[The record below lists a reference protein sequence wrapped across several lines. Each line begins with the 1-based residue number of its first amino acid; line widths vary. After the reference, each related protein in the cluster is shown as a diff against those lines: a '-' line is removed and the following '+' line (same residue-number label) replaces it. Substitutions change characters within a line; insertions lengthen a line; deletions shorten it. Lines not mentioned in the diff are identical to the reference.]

1 MGPIPERAFAALPH
15 PNPSPEGE
23 GLDKRDQPMR
33 MDRSDATGPIV
44 SGFSGGGFRVDDNVY
59 HALLITP
66 LRADG
71 WDAPALEALGVDDLA
86 PILTLERPPEFIVLG
101 TGATLIRPAP
111 SLINAIEA
119 RGIGVEAMDSRAA
132 ARAWA
137 VLRGEG
143 RWITGAFY
151 PL

>member
-1 MGPIPERAFAALPH
+1 
-15 PNPSPEGE
+15 
-23 GLDKRDQPMR
+23 MR

-44 SGFSGGGFRVDDNVY
+44 SGFSGGGFKIDDNVY
-59 HALLITP
+59 RALLITP

-71 WDAPALEALGVDDLA
+71 WEPPAIDALTVDDLL
-86 PILTLERPPEFIVLG
+86 PILTIDPAPEFIVLG
-101 TGATLIRPAP
+101 TGAALVRPAP
-111 SLINAIEA
+111 ALINAIEA

-143 RWITGAFY
+143 RWIAGALY
-151 PL
+151 PF